1 MFSPRSSGGY
11 VHVARVVVGDAGRL
25 AVLVALE
32 DVKLHLGAEGK
43 AVARVLGPL
52 HGAAQQRAGVR
63 LKGAAVGI
71 LYVAEEPDDLAVFG
85 PPGQLCKRARVG
97 VQEHIRAHLA
107 AEARDGRGVYRD
119 AGAEGPLQLRGH
131 DGDVLLPPVHVAEG
145 EAHELHVFLARVLYY
160 LIGGVLHF
168 APDLSA
174 VSKSKTEG
182 NHSTLLPRYE

>member
-1 MFSPRSSGGY
+1 MCSPLPAKFGRGLGEKSAHRPLRAALVRTTAQKVVLARALRVVGALRPDAHLLQRQADLAADVLAAVLGGY

-119 AGAEGPLQLRGH
+119 A
-131 DGDVLLPPVHVAEG
+131 
-145 EAHELHVFLARVLYY
+145 
-160 LIGGVLHF
+160 
-168 APDLSA
+168 
-174 VSKSKTEG
+174 
-182 NHSTLLPRYE
+182 